1 MVLSLLLLIIV
12 EPYGF
17 FFFTLVLGE
26 YSFVAFYFVEVLQ
39 IRCFFVLLLCSSA
52 TLLSLQILKNVLKL
66 MDKILDT
73 RQ

>member
-1 MVLSLLLLIIV
+1 MD
-12 EPYGF
+12 F

-52 TLLSLQILKNVLKL
+52 TLLSLQILKNGLKL